1 MLAKNIIILGL
12 VYAIR
17 LILPLLVIPILIRR
31 INADDFGIYMYAIS
45 FAAWLS
51 IFVEY
56 GFNISATR
64 EISSSASQEEISS
77 IVSGTQSAKSLLVI
91 ATIPFLFGA
100 IYLVPVFDG
109 NIYWAL
115 TSWLLGVLTALSPI
129 YYFQGR
135 ETLKIVGFSEMAFGI
150 LTLAGIYF
158 FVNTQADIYRLAL
171 IILLAR
177 LGGTLLLNFR
187 MYAECKVKLPNMFDF
202 NGGTAQLKNGFNLFI
217 FQGAVSLYTSF
228 NVVLLGFYCTPVQV
242 GAYASAERLM
252 RAGIGFLGQFSNAIF
267 PRLNSLKLKFPE
279 KVKNFR
285 LQVLVVFF
293 VIGLMGTAVTLIAG
307 PIIVKYMFPGIANQV
322 VEVLK
327 ILSLVVP
334 AIALSNVLG
343 FQYLLVD
350 RQEKIFNIIIACA
363 AILNIAMAYFLILK
377 YQEKG
382 MAISWVAIE
391 WIIVF
396 AIAMVVFSLGRR
408 KKNIIMD

>member
-1 MLAKNIIILGL
+1 
-12 VYAIR
+12 
-17 LILPLLVIPILIRR
+17 
-31 INADDFGIYMYAIS
+31 MYAIS

-77 IVSGTQSAKSLLVI
+77 VIEGTQSAKLLLVF

-100 IYLVPVFDG
+100 IFFVPVFDG
-109 NIYWAL
+109 NIYWAI
-115 TSWLLGVLTALSPI
+115 TSWLLGVLTGLSPI
-129 YYFQGR
+129 YYYQGR
-135 ETLKIVGFSEMAFGI
+135 ETLKIVGFSEAVFGI
-150 LTLAGIYF
+150 LTLAGIYLLI
-158 FVNTQADIYRLAL
+158 NSESDIYRLAL

-187 MYAECKVKLPNMFDF
+187 MYMECKIELREIFDF
-202 NGGTAQLKNGFNLFI
+202 HRGIAQLKNGFNLFI

-285 LQVLVVFF
+285 LKVLAAFF
-293 VIGLMGTAVTLIAG
+293 LIGLLGMAATLIAG
-307 PIIVKYMFPGIANQV
+307 PIIVKYMFPGIADQV
-322 VEVLK
+322 VDVLK

-350 RQEKIFNIIIACA
+350 RQEKIFNVIIACA
-363 AILNIAMAYFLILK
+363 AVLNIVLAYFLIIR

-382 MAISWVAIE
+382 MAISWVAVE

-396 AIAMVVFSLGRR
+396 AIALVVFILGRR
-408 KKNIIMD
+408 KKTIIMG